1 MDPNSVNIVNLPK
14 LPPDAYTKDN
24 RIAHAIASKNREL
37 RLHALKTAPEAF
49 ASSFEQEVERD
60 LSDTLERLKTVHAD
74 HFFAVDRSVSPWM
87 PERSEEFFSNLI
99 EATWVGMIVLIG
111 PLSPSGSAAMSAK
124 HDPLTKDGSG
134 RGLLA
139 AEQTRTGELS
149 YHINGT
155 FVDPEARGAGLGRA
169 MIETAVAK
177 GWAEAFKRGL
187 RLHCTV
193 LVDSENAAAMNL
205 YNSTGFCA
213 VGEEIYVQQ
222 PRTRMGE
229 WKADERVAI
238 RMELL
243 R

>member
-60 LSDTLERLKTVHAD
+60 LSYTLERLKTAHAD
-74 HFFAVDRSVSPWM
+74 HFFAVDRSIPPWTL
-87 PERSEEFFSNLI
+87 ERAHEFFDNLL
-99 EATWVGMIVLIG
+99 EATWLGMIALIG

-124 HDPLTKDGSG
+124 QDPLTKDGSG
-134 RGLLA
+134 RDLPA
-139 AEQTRTGELS
+139 AEQTRPGELS

-155 FVDPEARGAGLGRA
+155 FVDPKARGAGLGRA
-169 MIETAVAK
+169 LIEAAIAK
-177 GWAEAFKRGL
+177 GQVEAVKRGS

-193 LVDSENAAAMNL
+193 SVDSENTAAMQL
-205 YNSTGFCA
+205 YSSTGFCA
-213 VGEEIYVQQ
+213 VGEQTYVQQ

-229 WKADERVAI
+229 WKADERIAI